1 MSKKQLSLLFIC
13 SIVPWTIGN
22 GLLPLLPIYV
32 IKLGANPVIAGY
44 YMSFAFFSLAAG
56 TSVAGWLSDKLQCR
70 KLSIII
76 AGVIA
81 VPVVF
86 LMGKAATVL
95 YLAILNVI
103 SWFIYG
109 MSIALVNIIA
119 GLFAGEDERGK
130 IFGIIGSTMA
140 LGGIIGGLSV
150 GPLVDRWGYRT
161 MFMILSGFSIILP
174 ITALFLEEK
183 VIQSSQSKGLS
194 THENKSKLGH
204 FLVFLLIAQG
214 IAVIVNAPGNI
225 GKSLAMDN
233 LDFSS
238 SAITSTM
245 VVGGIILLLF
255 QLLFGWLSDRI
266 GRKRLMYLCFISFAL
281 SMLLFAYAKALW
293 HFWVATS
300 FLQIGFVSNSVGA
313 ALVTDQVQPERLGVG
328 LSLFQNMT
336 WLGIV
341 IGYAVTG
348 YAIQSIGIKT
358 TFLLG
363 ISLPIIGFI
372 LLVPI
377 RERVKE

>member
-1 MSKKQLSLLFIC
+1 
-13 SIVPWTIGN
+13 
-22 GLLPLLPIYV
+22 
-32 IKLGANPVIAGY
+32 
-44 YMSFAFFSLAAG
+44 
-56 TSVAGWLSDKLQCR
+56 
-70 KLSIII
+70 
-76 AGVIA
+76 
-81 VPVVF
+81 
-86 LMGKAATVL
+86 MGKAATVL